1 MVQAAGRAGRG
12 RYRGEVIIQT
22 YNPEHYV
29 IRSVEKGN
37 YKEFYT
43 KELRYRK
50 VAEYP
55 PETHLLGIILLSVKA
70 EEVNKC
76 GEILHKFISEN
87 NENNFYLSMPVWAG
101 IPKIRDVYRKI
112 IYLKSNNRDELVRA
126 KNVVEKYVK
135 DCKEFGKTGVQ
146 FDFEPYGNL

>member
-1 MVQAAGRAGRG
+1 M
-12 RYRGEVIIQT
+12 
-22 YNPEHYV
+22 
-29 IRSVEKGN
+29 
-37 YKEFYT
+37 
-43 KELRYRK
+43 
-50 VAEYP
+50 
-55 PETHLLGIILLSVKA
+55 SVKA